1 MPPQTSKPEYGPY
14 LLASLREL
22 GGDAPR
28 DQVLSH
34 LYGLMESMLHPADR
48 EILRGV
54 VPRWMSEAGHM
65 LDGLIEEGYAE
76 EQGVRVRLTAK
87 GLAYLEG
94 GEKSS

>member
-1 MPPQTSKPEYGPY
+1 VSPQTSKPEYGPN
-14 LLASLREL
+14 LLASLRDL
-22 GGDAPR
+22 GGDASR

-34 LYGLMESMLHPADR
+34 LFELMESMLHPADR
-48 EILRGV
+48 ELLRGGA
-54 VPRWMSEAGHM
+54 VPRWMSEAEHM

-94 GEKSS
+94 CG